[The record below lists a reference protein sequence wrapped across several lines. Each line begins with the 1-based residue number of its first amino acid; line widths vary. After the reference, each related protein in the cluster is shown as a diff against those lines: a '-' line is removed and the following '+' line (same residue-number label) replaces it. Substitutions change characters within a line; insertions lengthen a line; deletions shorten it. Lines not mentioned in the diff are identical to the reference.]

1 MKQIIKFF
9 KWVKFIFWT
18 KPVQKPPKEKP
29 IRVMGEQVFNDYVV
43 IEYNG
48 QKINLRINQL
58 QLWNAMNR
66 KDKRGMA
73 KRFEIQE
80 KKGLIRF
87 ELINGKWICVK
98 NKNYEKRKDGN

>member
-1 MKQIIKFF
+1 
-9 KWVKFIFWT
+9 
-18 KPVQKPPKEKP
+18 
-29 IRVMGEQVFNDYVV
+29 MGEQVFNDYVV

-66 KDKRGMA
+66 KDKRGMT

-80 KKGLIRF
+80 KKGMIRF
-87 ELINGKWICVK
+87 EMINGKWICVK

>member
-1 MKQIIKFF
+1 MKQILKKIKYFF
-9 KWVKFIFWT
+9 WD
-18 KPVQKPPKEKP
+18 KPTAKPEPEKP